1 MYYIIDIC
9 LAALFVLSI
18 VFAAKKGIFLV
29 ISDLAAA
36 AVAVITAKIAG
47 DKFAPVIYNKN
58 IKNNITVYLNGVF
71 ADSGF
76 SAENVSSKISDAF
89 GFLPQE
95 LRKTLF
101 SENGIDLSSVDYA
114 KTSTVEALES
124 NIICPVVTALI
135 RVLIYIIV
143 FILLVIIV
151 RLIFG
156 FIIKHMTPRP
166 LKTVS
171 SVLGGVFGALRGAVY
186 VGIAAC
192 ILVAVSYVYEP
203 MHKFVGDSVICG
215 FIAEH
220 LNISN
225 LLS

>member
-1 MYYIIDIC
+1 MYYLIDIC
-9 LAALFVLSI
+9 LAALFILSI
-18 VFAAKKGIFLV
+18 IFAAKKGIFLV
-29 ISDLAAA
+29 ISDIAAA

-47 DKFAPVIYNKN
+47 DKFAPIIYNKS
-58 IKNNITVYLNGVF
+58 IKNNVTVYLNGVF

-76 SAENVSSKISDAF
+76 SAENVSSKISEAF

-95 LRKTLF
+95 LRRTLF
-101 SENGIDLSSVDYA
+101 SDKGIDLTSIDYA
-114 KTSTVEALES
+114 KASTVEALES

-135 RVLIYIIV
+135 RMLIYLTV
-143 FILLVIIV
+143 FIVLVIIV

-171 SVLGGVFGALRGAVY
+171 SVLGAVFGAVRGTVY

-192 ILVAVSYVYEP
+192 ILVAVSYAYEP
-203 MHKFVGDSVICG
+203 MHEFVGDSVICG
-215 FIAEH
+215 FIVNH